1 MSQFATRTYRVRR
14 RQQAGT
20 TLLELMIVL
29 VMSAILAGAL
39 AYAFGAEAHMQELS
53 EARAATTDKTDAME
67 REITRLLQ
75 GARLSTSAT
84 DTTTYFQGVTDPGAT
99 TELGTNRITFTTTA
113 PGVPMASQGNADDY
127 ATQQQDI
134 GPVGGLAEVSL
145 GTGPVGNAGDLSGL
159 FERMQRPSDADPTQG
174 GMEWDLDPDVGS
186 IGFQFW
192 DGLEW
197 TSTWDTTQGTRR
209 LPAAVQVNYTL
220 ANDPSKTIHVFT
232 VTIPA
237 SDVTAQNPMT
247 TTTTTTTATP

>member
-1 MSQFATRTYRVRR
+1 MNNKRILITRR
-14 RQQAGT
+14 RRQAGT

-29 VMSAILAGAL
+29 IMSAILAGAL
-39 AYAFGAEAHMQELS
+39 AYAYGAEARLQELS

-67 REITRLLQ
+67 REIRRLLQ
-75 GARLSTSAT
+75 GARLSTSTT
-84 DTTTYFQGVTDPGAT
+84 DTTTYFQGVTDAGAT

-113 PGVPMASQGNADDY
+113 PGIPMAAMGSTDDF
-127 ATQQQDI
+127 ATQQQNT

-145 GTGPVGNAGDLSGL
+145 GTGPVGNPGDLTGL

-174 GMEWDLDPDVGS
+174 GMEWDLDPDIAS

-197 TSTWDTTQGTRR
+197 ISTWDTTQGTRR
-209 LPAAVQVNYTL
+209 MPGAVQVSYTL
-220 ANDPSKTIHVFT
+220 TNDPNKTIHIFT
-232 VTIPA
+232 VPIPA

-247 TTTTTTTATP
+247 ATTTATTPTATP